1 MNLVLFVVLVALFVV
16 LTPGVLVYLPPK
28 QSKLVTALT
37 HGVIFAVIWTII
49 HKPLMHLSRN
59 FHFME
64 GLDNKND
71 TKKDSTKD
79 SAKKH

>member
-1 MNLVLFVVLVALFVV
+1 MNLVIFVVLVALFVA

-28 QSKLVTALT
+28 QSKLVTSLT

-64 GLDNKND
+64 GLETKTDP
-71 TKKDSTKD
+71 KKDSKD